1 MSRKKIEQDV
11 YFKSF
16 RYTDKQL
23 YLNEFLNELENKNRF
38 IVTLILGSKWNDPTI
53 LDTLETVNL
62 VDNDQIKYQ
71 EEKVIPWQINYTQTS
86 SNKRLS
92 TKLSKMVIPLKI
104 LHKDWECILIR
115 SKHG

>member
-38 IVTLILGSKWNDPTI
+38 IVTLILGSKRYSSYLKKMKDLYKN
-53 LDTLETVNL
+53 
-62 VDNDQIKYQ
+62 
-71 EEKVIPWQINYTQTS
+71 TS
-86 SNKRLS
+86 LGYC
-92 TKLSKMVIPLKI
+92 
-104 LHKDWECILIR
+104 D
-115 SKHG
+115 GF